1 MNLDEVHRG
10 IVKFKSRKRIGR
22 GPGSGHGKTSTR
34 GHKGHKSRSGYSRK
48 PNFQGGAMP
57 MFRRIPKRG
66 FNNRFA
72 SEVFAINIGRL
83 NDAFE
88 DGDEVTL
95 ELLHAK
101 NIAKGTFDEVKV
113 LGDGELTKK
122 LTVSAHR
129 FSKSAEEKITAAG
142 GTVNKLVARRTPQE
156 RVTDL
161 KQSGDKKPSR
171 REKKRSIMRSKA
183 NV

>member
-1 MNLDEVHRG
+1 MNLNEVHRG
-10 IVKFKSRKRIGR
+10 IDKNRSRKRLGR
-22 GPGSGHGKTSTR
+22 GTGSGQGKTAGR

-66 FNNRFA
+66 FNNRWA
-72 SEVFAINIGRL
+72 VTVFAVNVGKL
-83 NDAFE
+83 NEAFE
-88 DGDEVTL
+88 DGAEVTL
-95 ELLHAK
+95 EALAQKDL
-101 NIAKGTFDEVKV
+101 AKGTFDEVKI

-142 GTVNKLVARRTPQE
+142 GTVHRLPAKRTPEE
-156 RVTDL
+156 RAEAIA
-161 KQSGDKKPSR
+161 KGQIEGSGAAAGSGD
-171 REKKRSIMRSKA
+171 
-183 NV
+183 